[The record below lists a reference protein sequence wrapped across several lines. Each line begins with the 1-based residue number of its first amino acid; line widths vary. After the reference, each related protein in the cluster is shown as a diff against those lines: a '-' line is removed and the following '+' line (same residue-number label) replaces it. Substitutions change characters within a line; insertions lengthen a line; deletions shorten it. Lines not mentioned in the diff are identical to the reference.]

1 MIEKHIEGL
10 NLTVK
15 QAEPISIKQ
24 PVGRAATLV
33 IALCTLA
40 FVVCILL
47 SVAPLSRILDPVIR
61 LQTPF
66 GMQLAHVGAWL
77 PTDVGLTPYRQASLA
92 GTGYVEF
99 LGLIALAFAIY
110 GLCALFIQRRAPAH
124 NRLAL
129 RLIWLGTILAGLI
142 YVFTPGMLSHD
153 IFVYASYGRVL
164 AIYHNNPYF
173 APLSAFPG
181 DPFIALNYWANATA
195 AYGPLWIYI
204 CSLLGFVLGPQALGY
219 VLAFRLFALVMHLLN
234 TWLVATTLRTSGQSS
249 RVVLLGTL
257 LYAWNPLVLLE
268 SSLGGHND
276 VLMVTFLLVGILLS
290 IRAEK
295 RGQLTHPR
303 GYIPPLI
310 AFTLATLIK
319 FTTLPLIVLFI
330 LFLTCRALRPAQSP
344 ALPFRKAVMH
354 YWRPALL
361 TVCIATIS
369 GSLLAL
375 ALYAPFWIPHN
386 FTGIQ
391 HTFTRTPSAQFA
403 ENSILLALF
412 KWYEANNHQPD
423 YLVLQVLTARW
434 TWDTINTVVLVGF
447 LITGAL
453 WLWRAPTIRTFI
465 FAALA
470 TLGGLLIIT
479 PWFFSWYIT
488 WLVGLVVV
496 CLPLAHNRLGRSLLA
511 FTLAFSASAFATYLF
526 KDGIP
531 PFGIWIG
538 WVCLITIAPPLLAF
552 LTAFLKWRPL
562 KQTPLGVESIEV
574 DI

>member
-15 QAEPISIKQ
+15 QAEPVSIKQ
-24 PVGRAATLV
+24 PAGRISTLV
-33 IALCTLA
+33 IALCALA
-40 FVVCILL
+40 FVLCTLL
-47 SVAPLSRILDPVIR
+47 SVAPLSRILDPVIQ

-66 GMQLAHVGAWL
+66 GTQLAQVGAWL
-77 PTDVGLTPYRQASLA
+77 PTDIGLTPYRRASLA
-92 GTGYVEF
+92 GTGYIEF
-99 LGLIALAFAIY
+99 LALIALAFAIY

-124 NRLAL
+124 NQPAL
-129 RLIWLGTILAGLI
+129 RLIWLATIAAGLI
-142 YVFTPGMLSHD
+142 YVFTPAMLSHD

-164 AIYHNNPYF
+164 AVYHNNPYF
-173 APLSAFPG
+173 APLSAFPQ
-181 DPFIALNYWANATA
+181 DPFNALNYWANATA
-195 AYGPLWIYI
+195 AYGPVWIYI
-204 CSLLGFVLGPQALGY
+204 CSLWGFVLGPQALGY
-219 VLAFRLFALVMHLLN
+219 VLAFRLFALAMHLLN

-257 LYAWNPLVLLE
+257 LYAWNPLVLME
-268 SSLGGHND
+268 SSFGGHND
-276 VLMVTFLLVGILLS
+276 VFMVTLLLVGILLS

-295 RGQLTHPR
+295 RGQFTHPR
-303 GYIPPLI
+303 GYVPPLI
-310 AFTLATLIK
+310 AFTLAALIK

-330 LFLTCRALRPAQSP
+330 IFLTCRVLRPAQSP
-344 ALPFRKAVMH
+344 ALPFRKAVMQR
-354 YWRPALL
+354 WRPALL
-361 TVCIATIS
+361 TICIAIIS
-369 GSLLAL
+369 GGLLAL
-375 ALYAPFWIPHN
+375 VLYAPFWIPHN

-403 ENSILLALF
+403 EDSILLAIF
-412 KWYEANNHQPD
+412 KWYEANNNQPD
-423 YLVLQVLTARW
+423 YLVLQVLSARW
-434 TWDTINTVVLVGF
+434 AWDTINTVVLAGF
-447 LITGAL
+447 LLTGAF

-465 FAALA
+465 LASLA

-488 WLVGLVVV
+488 WLIGLVVV

-511 FTLAFSASAFATYLF
+511 FTLAFSISAFSTYLF

-538 WVCLITIAPPLLAF
+538 WVPLTTIALPLLAF
-552 LTAFLKWRPL
+552 LITFLTWRPV
-562 KQTPLGVESIEV
+562 KQTPLGVERIEV

>member
-1 MIEKHIEGL
+1 MIEEHIDEP
-10 NLTVK
+10 NFTAK
-15 QAEPISIKQ
+15 QAEPSSTKQ
-24 PVGRAATLV
+24 PVGRTSTLA
-33 IALCTLA
+33 IALCALA

-47 SVAPLSRILDPVIR
+47 SVAPLSRIPDPVVQ

-66 GMQLAHVGAWL
+66 GAQLAQVGAWL
-77 PTDVGLTPYRQASLA
+77 PNDIGLTADQQAAQAS
-92 GTGYVEF
+92 TGYIEF
-99 LGLIALAFAIY
+99 LALIALAFAIY

-142 YVFTPGMLSHD
+142 YVFTPAMLSHD

-173 APLSAFPG
+173 APLSAFPQ
-181 DPFIALNYWANATA
+181 DPFNVLNYWANATA
-195 AYGPLWIYI
+195 AYGPVWLYI
-204 CSLLGFVLGPQALGY
+204 CSLWGFVLGPQALGY
-219 VLAFRLFALVMHLLN
+219 VLAFRLLALAMHLLN
-234 TWLVATTLRTSGQSS
+234 TWLVATALRTSGQSS
-249 RVVLLGTL
+249 RVVSLGTL
-257 LYAWNPLVLLE
+257 LYAWNPLVLME

-276 VLMVTFLLVGILLS
+276 VFMVTFLLGGILLS

-303 GYIPPLI
+303 GYLPPLI
-310 AFTLATLIK
+310 AFTLAALIK
-319 FTTLPLIVLFI
+319 FTMLPLIALFI
-330 LFLTCRALRPAQSP
+330 IFLTWRALRPAQSP
-344 ALPFRKAVMH
+344 GLPFRKAVMH
-354 YWRPALL
+354 HWRPALL
-361 TVCIATIS
+361 TACIATIS
-369 GSLLAL
+369 GGLLAL
-375 ALYAPFWIPHN
+375 ALYSPFWILHD

-403 ENSILLALF
+403 ENSILLAIF
-412 KWYEANNHQPD
+412 KWYEANNNQPD
-423 YLVLQVLTARW
+423 YLVLQMLSARW
-434 TWDTINTVVLVGF
+434 TWDTINTVVLAGF
-447 LITGAL
+447 LLTGAF

-465 FAALA
+465 LAALA

-511 FTLAFSASAFATYLF
+511 FTLAFSASAFSTYLF

-538 WVCLITIAPPLLAF
+538 WVCLTTIAPPLLAF
-552 LTAFLKWRPL
+552 LIAFLTWRPL
-562 KQTPLGVESIEV
+562 KQPPLGVERIEV